1 VTTLLTVE
9 NLSAGYE
16 RGAETLHE
24 VSLEVR
30 TGQVVSIIGPNGA
43 GKSTVLRAIF
53 GMTPWRT
60 GSIHFEGAEVLG
72 VRTHEMLSRGVAF
85 IAQGQNIFPEL
96 SVARNLEIGAYIRK
110 DRHTVR
116 QDIEAV
122 YEKYP
127 ALVPLRNRV
136 AGLLSGGQVRMLEI
150 ARALLVRPKLILV
163 DEPSLGLSP
172 LMSAQVFKD
181 LGALKKEG
189 ISILIVEQNA
199 EASLRMSE
207 YAYVIEG
214 GRNGMQGPA
223 DRMRTDAAVRMAY
236 LGA

>member
-1 VTTLLTVE
+1 MTPLLVVE

-16 RGAETLHE
+16 RGSETLHE

-30 TGQVVSIIGPNGA
+30 TAQVVSIIGPNGA

-60 GSIHFEGAEVLG
+60 GSIRFEDVDVLS

-96 SVARNLEIGAYIRK
+96 SVARNLEIGAYIRR
-110 DRHTVR
+110 DRHAVR
-116 QDIEAV
+116 QEIEAV
-122 YEKYP
+122 YQKYP

-172 LMSAQVFKD
+172 LMSAQVFND
-181 LGALKKEG
+181 LRALKKEG

-214 GRNGMQGPA
+214 GRNGLRGPA
-223 DRMRTDAAVRMAY
+223 ERMRTDTAVRMAY